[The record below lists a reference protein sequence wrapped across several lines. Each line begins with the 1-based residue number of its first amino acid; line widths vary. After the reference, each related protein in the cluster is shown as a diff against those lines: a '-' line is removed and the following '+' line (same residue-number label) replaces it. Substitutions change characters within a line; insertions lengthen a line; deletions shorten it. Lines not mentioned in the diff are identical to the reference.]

1 MKKLNKFFAVLVAL
15 AMMATLCVCMAFAAD
30 PDPDVGTPD
39 NAFITKYLDKAE
51 GVSDDTTFTF
61 KAAKV
66 SDSAK
71 ADTNSMPD
79 AVDVSF
85 KADKTPATTTGA
97 TDGSKYG
104 NALVMKFFE
113 GKTFDHAG
121 VYTYRVTEDT
131 TNLVDNETTGI
142 DWTPSE
148 ESYLLKIYVTNVGG
162 TPTPTS
168 IGVQKESEQGAP
180 KVDVKVDDPTE
191 NDNDG
196 SDGIQTSGFSFT
208 NKLNKVLK
216 DTTDDGLLR
225 VNKIIDGE
233 TADLT
238 ATFPFTINLT
248 LPKNATDTTVTYYL
262 NGTAKT
268 ANVAA
273 DKTVAISETLGNNGK
288 IVFQVLPAG
297 TTYTV
302 NESIQNA
309 QNKNKWTPK
318 VEFTDDVADLTTT
331 NGTAGEDLAA
341 KSGTV
346 KDTDAKNIAQYTNA
360 YSDPDTTT
368 PTGILINNLPYIAL
382 ALVAIGGLVAYV
394 VVRRRQSDEA

>member
-1 MKKLNKFFAVLVAL
+1 MKKLNKFFAILVAL
-15 AMMATLCVCMAFAAD
+15 AMMATMCVVMAFAD
-30 PDPDVGTPD
+30 PDPNVGTPED
-39 NAFITKYLDKAE
+39 AYITKYLDKAE

-61 KAAKV
+61 KATKV

-71 ADTNSMPD
+71 ADTNSMPA

-85 KADKTPATTTGA
+85 KADKTPTTTTGA

-131 TNLVDNETTGI
+131 TNLQDNAAAGI
-142 DWTPSE
+142 DWTPST
-148 ESYLLKIYVTNVGG
+148 ESYLLKIYVTNVNGK
-162 TPTPTS
+162 PTVTN
-168 IGVQKESEQGAP
+168 IGVQKEDPANNDP

-191 NDNDG
+191 KDNDG
-196 SDGIQTSGFSFT
+196 TDGITTSGFSFT
-208 NKLNKVLK
+208 NKLNKVLT
-216 DTTDDGLLR
+216 DTSDDGLLR
-225 VNKIIDGE
+225 VNKIIDGA

-238 ATFPFTINLT
+238 AKFPFTINLT
-248 LPKNATDTTVTYYL
+248 LPANSTDTTVTYYL

-268 ANVAA
+268 ANVTNKAVSIA
-273 DKTVAISETLGNNGK
+273 EDLGNNDK

-318 VEFTDDVADLTTT
+318 VEFTDDVATLTETP
-331 NGTAGEDLAA
+331 GTAGTDLVA
-341 KSGTV
+341 KAGTI

-368 PTGILINNLPYIAL
+368 PTGILISNLPYIAL